1 MYFDAYAVRVTYRD
15 SMTQSRQADVTPIWS
30 RPGPG
35 TRSPRLS
42 REQIAAAALAIADAD
57 GFEHVSMRRIA
68 SALGAGTMSLY
79 RYIATKA
86 DLLALIDDAL
96 IGEALVPGELPP
108 DWQEALATVARHT
121 RNAYLRHPWAVQAL
135 QGRAAVQP
143 GPNGLRHFEQSLAA
157 LAAAPLDIAAKLDVL
172 AIVADYVF
180 GHVLNAAGQDRA
192 EAAAKAEFVGSRLES
207 GDFPRFAAIADDPA
221 AASAGDRS
229 QLDSRFELGLRLLIG
244 GVAAGRPNG

>member
-1 MYFDAYAVRVTYRD
+1 
-15 SMTQSRQADVTPIWS
+15 MTQPRHADGTPIWS

-35 TRSPRLS
+35 TRSPRFS

-96 IGEALVPGELPP
+96 LGEALLPGELPS
-108 DWQEALATVARHT
+108 DWQQALAAVARQT
-121 RNAYLRHPWAVQAL
+121 RSAYLRHPWAAQAL

-143 GPNGLRHFEQSLAA
+143 GPNGMRHFEQSLAA
-157 LAAAPLDIAAKLDVL
+157 VAAAPLDIAAKLDLL
-172 AIVADYVF
+172 AIVADYVY
-180 GHVLNAAGQDRA
+180 GNVLHAAGQDRA
-192 EAAAKAEFVGSRLES
+192 EAAAQAEFVRSRLES
-207 GDFPRFAAIADDPA
+207 GDFPRFAAIASDPA
-221 AASAGDRS
+221 AISAGDRS
-229 QLDSRFELGLRLLIG
+229 QLDRRFEFGLWLLID
-244 GVAAGRPNG
+244 GVAAAQAHG